1 MQDTQSNVAWFF
13 VAVALA
19 TRSLTS
25 SPRARGVDSRAR
37 GTSVRRAALL
47 HASPVESTDQP
58 PRAITLVWCATAFGD
73 EPTRPL
79 RTLVDESG
87 FGEGPVR
94 RPRGRREGR
103 GSSATRPLLVFGHR
117 GRAHSR
123 LQKTLC
129 APPSSV
135 PMKSPAAGGGV
146 PSRPPAGRKGSTSQS
161 MLRRARRRVSGRAK
175 VIRPRAASDA
185 RPPRDEKDAPL
196 PIIRAEARLSASRRR
211 AASPLAARA
220 PS

>member
-1 MQDTQSNVAWFF
+1 MHGANTSLRRTCVLFQARNNPAGLARITFFDFYRQRTELCELLYARSVQDTSSNVAWFF
-13 VAVALA
+13 AIPLA
-19 TRSLTS
+19 SRSSL
-25 SPRARGVDSRAR
+25 RARGIDSRAR

-47 HASPVESTDQP
+47 HASPVELADQP
-58 PRAITLVWCATAFGD
+58 ARAITRVWCATASGE

-94 RPRGRREGR
+94 RPGGRREGR

-129 APPSSV
+129 AAPSSV

-161 MLRRARRRVSGRAK
+161 MLRRAR
-175 VIRPRAASDA
+175 
-185 RPPRDEKDAPL
+185 
-196 PIIRAEARLSASRRR
+196 LSNTPGSRE
-211 AASPLAARA
+211 
-220 PS
+220 